1 MPIDVAS
8 VAAVDAARRPPDD
21 AAARGPPAAQ
31 PAGAQAGTVRP
42 LADGYTFAALPA
54 TVEGLLL
61 GRDHDG
67 LPPAALGDAPA
78 RVERIV
84 LVLLDAFGWRF
95 LDRHA
100 DRHPL
105 LRRFIDHGAVAK
117 LTTQFPSATPAHV
130 TTLHT
135 GRPVVEHGLYEWN
148 LYEPTLDAIVT
159 PLMFSFAGD
168 PQRDTLRDA
177 AADPRALYP
186 TDTLYRRLSEQGVRC
201 VAFQPATFAPS
212 TYDGVVLDGADMR
225 PYATLDDAFA
235 GLADAMR
242 ARAEGHVYAYVYI
255 DTLDAVGHQHGPS
268 STAFDAEVT
277 RCLDA
282 IERSLPMLPEGTL
295 VPLTGDHGQIDVDPA
310 RTLFVNQRWPGIRAH
325 LRHDRGGRPL
335 APAGSARDLFLH
347 TAPGAQE
354 HVIAILR
361 DLVGTAAEVH
371 ATEDL
376 VAERLFAS
384 PPGPRLRD
392 RLGDVC
398 VLPASGETVW
408 WRERGRFGMRFRG
421 HHGGLTPEEAHTHVS
436 SLVVA

>member
-8 VAAVDAARRPPDD
+8 VAAVDAARRPTDD
-21 AAARGPPAAQ
+21 AAARGPAAAQ
-31 PAGAQAGTVRP
+31 PAGAQVGTVRP

-54 TVEGLLL
+54 TVERLLL

-78 RVERIV
+78 RVERVV

-117 LTTQFPSATPAHV
+117 LMTQFPSATPAHV

-168 PQRDTLRDA
+168 AQRDTLHDA

-186 TDTLYRRLSEQGVRC
+186 TDTLYRRLSDEGVRC

-235 GLADAMR
+235 GLADALH
-242 ARAEGHVYAYVYI
+242 APAEGPVYAYVYI
-255 DTLDAVGHQHGPS
+255 DTVDAVGHQHGPS
-268 STAFDAEVT
+268 SAAFDAEVT

-282 IERSLPMLPEGTL
+282 IERSLRTLPQGTL
-295 VPLTGDHGQIDVDPA
+295 VLLTGDHGQVDVDPA
-310 RTLFVNQRWPGIRAH
+310 RTLFVNQLWPGIRAH
-325 LRHDRGGRPL
+325 LRPDRRGRPL

-361 DLVGTAAEVH
+361 DLLGPAAEVH
-371 ATEDL
+371 TTEDL
-376 VAERLFAS
+376 VAEGLFTA
-384 PPGPRLRD
+384 PPRPRLRA
-392 RLGDVC
+392 RLSAVC
-398 VLPASGETVW
+398 GLPAPGEPVWCRARASSG
-408 WRERGRFGMRFRG
+408 MPFRA
-421 HHGGLTPEEAHTHVS
+421 HHGGLTSEEAHTHVS
-436 SLVVA
+436 SLVIA

>member
-1 MPIDVAS
+1 MTIDVAS
-8 VAAVDAARRPPDD
+8 VAAVDAARRPTDR
-21 AAARGPPAAQ
+21 AAARGPAAAQ
-31 PAGAQAGTVRP
+31 PVGAQAGSVRP

-54 TVEGLLL
+54 TVERLLL
-61 GRDHDG
+61 GRHDDR

-78 RVERIV
+78 RVERVV

-117 LTTQFPSATPAHV
+117 LTTQFPSAPPAHV

-168 PQRDTLRDA
+168 SQRDTLRDA

-235 GLADAMR
+235 GLADAMP
-242 ARAEGHVYAYVYI
+242 APAQGPAYAYVYI
-255 DTLDAVGHQHGPS
+255 ATLDDVGHQHGS
-268 STAFDAEVT
+268 SSAAFDAEIT

-282 IERSLPMLPEGTL
+282 IERSLRTLPEGTL
-295 VPLTGDHGQIDVDPA
+295 VLLTGDHGQIDVDPA
-310 RTLFVNQRWPGIRAH
+310 RTLFVNQLWPCIRAH
-325 LRHDRGGRPL
+325 LPHDRRGRPL

-347 TAPGAQE
+347 TAPGARE

-361 DLVGTAAEVH
+361 DLLGAAAEGH
-371 ATEDL
+371 ATDEL
-376 VAERLFAS
+376 VAERLFAAPPGPRLRDRLLS
-384 PPGPRLRD
+384 DLLFAAPPGPRLRD

-398 VLPASGETVW
+398 VLPAPGETVW
-408 WRERGRFGMRFRG
+408 WRERARFGMRFRG
-421 HHGGLTPEEAHTHVS
+421 H
-436 SLVVA
+436 